1 MANPVRLRAHLVPAD
16 VGCQVLRGPSGLQL
30 LVGTMSTPEEIE
42 VARRNLIAQLKAG
55 YSESMEYVRL
65 DLQTVRDL
73 IEVLEAS

>member
-1 MANPVRLRAHLVPAD
+1 
-16 VGCQVLRGPSGLQL
+16 
-30 LVGTMSTPEEIE
+30 MSTPEEIE